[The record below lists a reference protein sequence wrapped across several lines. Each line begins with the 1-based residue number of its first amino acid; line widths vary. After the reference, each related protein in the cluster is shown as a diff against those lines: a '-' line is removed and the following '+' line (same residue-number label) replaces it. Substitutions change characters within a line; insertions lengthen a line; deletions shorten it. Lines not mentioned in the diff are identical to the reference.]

1 MGLAV
6 AAGAMGSGASLHPF
20 TAVERSLVLILSL
33 LSPLVTHALSYRLGL
48 GVVLGSALP
57 SMLVALLLALLP
69 PSLELAPGPLAAM
82 WLGASFVGMTAP
94 EQLAPRPRSP
104 CCWRWVCCSPC

>member
-57 SMLVALLLALLP
+57 SMLVALLLALLLALLP
-69 PSLELAPGPLAAM
+69 PLLWSWRRGP
-82 WLGASFVGMTAP
+82 W
-94 EQLAPRPRSP
+94 RP
-104 CCWRWVCCSPC
+104 CGWVPVSSA